1 MKHWFESKDAFGNK
15 MYLIITEYGGIN
27 MMDKTGMSFALSNRF
42 SDVVR
47 LEFEIEKALSI
58 AAWNTRG
65 KAFLEVLN
73 QDGSLAWEEMK

>member
-1 MKHWFESKDAFGNK
+1 MKHWFESKDAFGNNV
-15 MYLIITEYGGIN
+15 YLIIAEYGDIN
-27 MMDKTGMSFALSNRF
+27 MRDKTGMSFALSNEF

-58 AAWNTRG
+58 ADWNTRG

-73 QDGSLAWEEMK
+73 QAGSLAWGEMK